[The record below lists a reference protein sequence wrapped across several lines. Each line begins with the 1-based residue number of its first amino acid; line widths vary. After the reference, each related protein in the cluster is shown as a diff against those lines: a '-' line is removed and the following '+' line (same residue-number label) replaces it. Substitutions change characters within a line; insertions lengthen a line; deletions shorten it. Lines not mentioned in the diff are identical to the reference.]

1 MDDDKSKKD
10 DIYDDNSEIVH
21 LDIATCA
28 DKETLIKMLIEFVN
42 VFIPDD
48 IPNASIKNPSMLLI
62 MHKNLHGRVGGFD
75 IIHRATRTV
84 VAGIDATPDSSPV
97 PPDFMEDM
105 EAKLKE
111 IREHKNDFASMFNND
126 LGEDM
131 SEEEI
136 KERLKHAN

>member
-10 DIYDDNSEIVH
+10 DIYDDNSETVH

-48 IPNASIKNPSMLLI
+48 IANASIQNPSMLLI
-62 MHKNLHGRVGGFD
+62 MHKDLCGRVGGFD
-75 IIHRATRTV
+75 IVHRATKTV
-84 VAGIDATPDSSPV
+84 VAGIDATPDSRPL
-97 PPDFMEDM
+97 PADFMEDM

-111 IREHKNDFASMFNND
+111 IREHKNDFASMFDND
-126 LGEDM
+126 LGENM

>member
-48 IPNASIKNPSMLLI
+48 IANASIQNPSMLLI
-62 MHKNLHGRVGGFD
+62 MHKDLCGRVGGFD
-75 IIHRATRTV
+75 IVHRATKTV
-84 VAGIDATPDSSPV
+84 VAGIDATPDSHPL
-97 PPDFMEDM
+97 PADFMEDM

-111 IREHKNDFASMFNND
+111 IREHKNDFASMFDND
-126 LGEDM
+126 LGENM

>member
-10 DIYDDNSEIVH
+10 DIYDDNGEIVH

-48 IPNASIKNPSMLLI
+48 IANASIKNPSMLLI
-62 MHKNLHGRVGGFD
+62 MHKNLHGRIGGFD

-105 EAKLKE
+105 EAKLKK
-111 IREHKNDFASMFNND
+111 IREHKNDFASMFDND
-126 LGEDM
+126 LGENM

>member
-42 VFIPDD
+42 VFVPDD

>member
-10 DIYDDNSEIVH
+10 DIYDNNGEVVH

-28 DKETLIKMLIEFVN
+28 DKETLIKMIAEFVN

-48 IPNASIKNPSMLLI
+48 IPNASIQNPSMLLI
-62 MHKNLHGRVGGFD
+62 MHKNLYGRVGGFD
-75 IIHRATRTV
+75 IVHRATKTV
-84 VAGIDATPDSSPV
+84 VAGIDATPDGQPL
-97 PPDFMEDM
+97 PADFMEDM

-111 IREHKNDFASMFNND
+111 IREHKNDFASMFDND
-126 LGEDM
+126 LGENM

>member
-1 MDDDKSKKD
+1 MDDNKSKKD
-10 DIYDDNSEIVH
+10 DIYDDNNEIVH

-97 PPDFMEDM
+97 PQDFMEDM

>member
-48 IPNASIKNPSMLLI
+48 IPNASIKI
-62 MHKNLHGRVGGFD
+62 QVCF
-75 IIHRATRTV
+75 
-84 VAGIDATPDSSPV
+84 
-97 PPDFMEDM
+97 
-105 EAKLKE
+105 
-111 IREHKNDFASMFNND
+111 
-126 LGEDM
+126 
-131 SEEEI
+131 
-136 KERLKHAN
+136 

>member
-10 DIYDDNSEIVH
+10 DIYDDNGEIVH

-48 IPNASIKNPSMLLI
+48 IPDASIKNPSMLLI

-97 PPDFMEDM
+97 PSDFMKDM